1 MRIASEDW
9 LTRMNINTKR
19 YIENYIKIRDKKGKI
34 IPLTLNTPQQ
44 RLYDI
49 IKEQKQASKPVR
61 IIILK
66 ARQMGFSTLT
76 ESILFK
82 DTVTKF
88 NRRTGIITHLAS
100 ATTNLFN
107 MSKLMLDNLPDDIKP
122 SIKRSNAQELIFDND
137 SGTGLK
143 SRIKCM
149 TAGTKGVGRS
159 DTFDNLHLSEL
170 AFWEGD
176 VTATLTGLFQAV
188 PNHPDT
194 MIIIESTANGYEKF
208 KELWDQAV
216 NGESDFIPLFVAWY
230 ELPEYAMTYSGF
242 TLTDEE
248 VKLKER
254 YNLTNEQLEWRRWC
268 IKNNCQGSVEQ
279 FHQEY
284 PSSPDEAFISTGR
297 CIFDKDAIINRL
309 RYVPKPIKQGYFT
322 YDEECAKQNVMK
334 DIRWV
339 NDKKGCIKLF
349 KLPNMPHF
357 TSYAIGGDTA
367 GETLGDYFSSDVIDA
382 KGLEQVAT
390 LHMQTDEGLYAKQ
403 MYCLG
408 VYYNNALMAIETNF
422 STYTQKKLEEL
433 GYPNFYVRETID
445 RFDKSVTKQFGFN
458 TNKKTKPL
466 ILNEL
471 VDLVRD
477 FTDIFNDERTLREML
492 TMVKKEGGKQEAEE
506 GYHDDKVMSM
516 AIAQHA
522 VGQVVFVNEPII
534 MPQQTHFNIEKQY
547 QPHYDYG
554 EEITVI

>member
-1 MRIASEDW
+1 
-9 LTRMNINTKR
+9 MNINTKE
-19 YIENYIKIRDKKGKI
+19 YIERYIKIRNKDGKI
-34 IPLTLNTPQQ
+34 VDFKLNNPQQ

-49 IKEQKQASKPVR
+49 IKEQKKAKKPVR

-107 MSKLMLDNLPDDIKP
+107 MSKLMLDNLPGDMKP

-137 SGTGLK
+137 RGTGLK

-149 TAGTKGVGRS
+149 TAGTSGVGRS

-176 VTATLTGLFQAV
+176 VTATLTGLLQAV
-188 PNHPDT
+188 PNLPNT

-230 ELPEYAMTYSGF
+230 ELPEYSMPYSGF
-242 TLTDEE
+242 KLTDDEE
-248 VKLKER
+248 RLKDT
-254 YNLTNEQLEWRRWC
+254 YNLTNDQLEWRRWC
-268 IKNNCQGSVEQ
+268 IRNNCQGSVEQ

-297 CIFDKDAIINRL
+297 CIFDKEAIIERL
-309 RYVPKPIKQGYFT
+309 KHTPKPIKRGYFT
-322 YDEECAKQNVMK
+322 YNEEKSQSNVMA
-334 DIRWV
+334 DIQWV
-339 NDKKGCIKLF
+339 NDPNGYIKIYR
-349 KLPNMPHF
+349 LPNSHAF
-357 TSYAIGGDTA
+357 TKYAIGGDTA
-367 GETLGDYFSSDVIDA
+367 GETQGDFFSADVIDA
-382 KGLEQVAT
+382 KTLDQVAT
-390 LHMQTDEGLYAKQ
+390 LHMQTDEDLFAKQ

-408 VYYNNALMAIETNF
+408 KYYGWALMSIETNF
-422 STYTQKKLEEL
+422 STYPQKKLEEF
-433 GYPNFYVRETID
+433 GYPSFYVRETVD

-458 TNKKTKPL
+458 TNRKTKPL
-466 ILNEL
+466 ILAGL
-471 VDLVRD
+471 VELVRD
-477 FTDIFNDERTLREML
+477 HTDVFNDDRTLREML
-492 TMVKKEGGKQEAEE
+492 TMVKKENGKQEAED
-506 GYHDDKVMSM
+506 GYHDDKVMSI
-516 AIAQHA
+516 AIAQNA
-522 VGQVVFVNEPII
+522 VSQVVLTERVTYVD
-534 MPQQTHFNIEKQY
+534 PQYHFTVQRER
-547 QPHYDYG
+547 QPHRDYG
-554 EEITVI
+554 ERIVVV